1 MRWADGGATYHCLV
15 DVDGISLGVLVG
27 DGVARRLVAD
37 ERALFCSRSAV
48 EPVSREKQRAMPRL
62 GAARAT
68 GQRVVVYL
76 EDRLVVLCGL
86 LLGGQAVAALLIHD
100 HGAVEGLRRRVLTML
115 AVLMLMLMAM
125 LMLVPLMVVVML
137 GVKLTLRMAGLT
149 LMM

>member
-1 MRWADGGATYHCLV
+1 M
-15 DVDGISLGVLVG
+15 
-27 DGVARRLVAD
+27 
-37 ERALFCSRSAV
+37 
-48 EPVSREKQRAMPRL
+48 
-62 GAARAT
+62 
-68 GQRVVVYL
+68 VVYL